1 MCEDILDRYFDDE
14 FFRDMVK
21 DFEKVNLQTYLD
33 NYIQSL
39 IVFVFNATKVESN
52 FKRMKEEDFKKLYN
66 CQKISYKK
74 PIKYKDFKEIS
85 AETIPLIRL
94 NLLLAELAVYTQT
107 IKDAYNIPL
116 SLFASFNV
124 NDFIMYILTLQL
136 SDVLDYGTRQETIDY
151 FRDNVEY
158 YRMFEKVKS
167 SMNDYWLWLFVYD
180 FLKQTCLL
188 PLRNMAKLSKKFA
201 WEAFKIS
208 ENKPCIYEDD
218 EKALKEQEEALKQ
231 SKKEKRTAHNAY
243 TGEETLIIYKAKK
256 TYKTVINMYKL
267 SKFIA
272 NALNEKLNYKQTIN
286 KLEKLSLDEEYS
298 VFRFAIEQV
307 YNCSKNCDK
316 CEYKKSNNCQNI
328 KEKGLLTNLKAFAKE
343 HLSVIYNTLFNDK
356 KSIKEIASKINST
369 KKQDFAFEIIKD
381 LYPFFADKT
390 NKTISNIFSS
400 DIVLNDEQ
408 EYYQQFKENYYEK
421 QQEQN
426 NDTEIMITALNNIG
440 DAFELYIKEPTQE
453 RKVFLMMNL
462 KQVQMSL
469 NF

>member
-1 MCEDILDRYFDDE
+1 MCEDILDRYFDNE
-14 FFRDMVK
+14 FFRDMAK
-21 DFEKVNLQTYLD
+21 DFEKVDLRSHLTD
-33 NYIQSL
+33 YIQSL
-39 IVFVFNATKVESN
+39 IVFIFHATKVESN
-52 FKRMKEEDFKKLYN
+52 FKKMKEDDFKNLYN
-66 CQKISYKK
+66 CKKISYKK
-74 PIKYKDFKEIS
+74 PIKYKDFKNIS

-94 NLLLAELAVYTQT
+94 NLLLAELALYAQT
-107 IKDAYNIPL
+107 IKESYNLPL
-116 SLFASFNV
+116 SFFASFNV
-124 NDFIMYILTLQL
+124 QDFIMYILTLQL
-136 SDVLDYGTRQETIDY
+136 GDVLDYGTRQETIDY

-158 YRMFEKVKS
+158 YRMFDKVKS

-188 PLRNMAKLSKKFA
+188 PLKNMANLSKKFA

-208 ENKPCIYEDD
+208 ENKPCIYEND

-231 SKKEKRTAHNAY
+231 TKKEKRTAHNAY
-243 TGEETLIIYKAKK
+243 TREETLIIYKAKK

-267 SKFIA
+267 SKFII
-272 NALNEKLNYKQTIN
+272 NALNENLNYKNVVN
-286 KLEKLSLDEEYS
+286 KLEKLTLDEEYS
-298 VFRFAIEQV
+298 IFKLAIEQV
-307 YNCSKNCDK
+307 YTCTKNCDK
-316 CEYKKSNNCQNI
+316 CECKKSDKCQNI
-328 KEKGLLTNLKAFAKE
+328 NEEKSLINLKAFASE
-343 HLSVIYNTLFNDK
+343 YLSVIYNSLFNDK
-356 KSIKEIASKINST
+356 NSIKEIANKINST
-369 KKQDFAFEIIKD
+369 KKQDFALEIIKG

-400 DIVLNDEQ
+400 DVVMDDEQ

-421 QQEQN
+421 QHEQN
-426 NDTEIMITALNNIG
+426 NDNEIMITALNNIG